1 MRLGN
6 QSINSTSIR
15 NITYTIIREELARL
29 YGISVQE
36 AADIIG
42 NQLDRA
48 PHENIS
54 GYIFM
59 VPNWGHKWFRHN
71 GYVARMLK

>member
-42 NQLDRA
+42 TNLTVRHTKTSLA
-48 PHENIS
+48 IS
-54 GYIFM
+54 LWYPTGRI
-59 VPNWGHKWFRHN
+59 N
-71 GYVARMLK
+71 GSDIMGMCQGC